1 MKVSID
7 RIEGGIAV
15 LLMQDDPY
23 GRIQTP
29 ASILPSG
36 CREGDVLDLTLV
48 PDPAA
53 TATTKERVSGLIDR
67 IMKKQ

>member
-1 MKVSID
+1 MKVSVD
-7 RIEGGIAV
+7 RVEGGIAI

-23 GRIQTP
+23 GRIQMP

-53 TATTKERVSGLIDR
+53 AAAAKERVSGLMER
-67 IMKKQ
+67 ITKKR